1 MALMTKQNYF
11 NDVRDL
17 HLGDE
22 MKHKLLD
29 NAKKDLIIE
38 LERAGKKDK
47 KGYLL
52 AVAGALDV
60 SSRLFPSIN
69 VYKLD
74 QLAQKNKDKVII
86 VPGTV
91 LAFGTINTKVK
102 VYAYKFSKASVEKIE
117 SAKGEVK
124 SLTELIKDKVEGKN
138 VIIVK

>member
-1 MALMTKQNYF
+1 
-11 NDVRDL
+11 
-17 HLGDE
+17 

-38 LERAGKKDK
+38 LERTGKKEK

-52 AVAGALDV
+52 AVANAMDV
-60 SSRLFPSIN
+60 SARLFPSVN

-74 QLAQKNKDKVII
+74 QLAQKNKDKIII

-91 LAFGTINTKVK
+91 LAFGDIKTKVK
-102 VYAYKFSKASVEKIE
+102 VYAYRCSKAAAEKIE

-124 SLTELIKDKVEGKN
+124 SLNDLIKDKVDGKS
-138 VIIVK
+138 VILVK